1 MRDFLLDAD
10 NDIMIVDRDLAAADN
25 PVAIAQNVRQ
35 RLSMFTN
42 EWFLNLGEGTPWF
55 EDILVKGQRQ
65 YVVEDILK
73 TRIRETQGI
82 TDLADFE
89 LVQSGERAI
98 SVSFIATTAT
108 GQSIDEI
115 VRLSL

>member
-1 MRDFLLDAD
+1 MRDFLLDDD
-10 NDIMIVDRDLAAADN
+10 NDIVITDRDLATVDDPA
-25 PVAIAQNVRQ
+25 AIAQNVRQ

-65 YVVEDILK
+65 YVVEDTLK
-73 TRIRETQGI
+73 ARIRDTPGI
-82 TDLADFE
+82 TDLAQFE
-89 LVQSGERAI
+89 LVQSSERAI
-98 SVSFIATTAT
+98 SVSFTATTAT
-108 GQSIDEI
+108 GQSVDDI

>member
-1 MRDFLLDAD
+1 MRDFLLNAD
-10 NDIMIVDRDLAAADN
+10 NDIAVIDRDLATVDD
-25 PVAIAQNVRQ
+25 PEAIAQNVRQ
-35 RLSMFTN
+35 RIAMFTN

-65 YVVEDILK
+65 YIIEDILK
-73 TRIRETQGI
+73 TRIRDTPGI
-82 TDLADFE
+82 TDLAQFE

-98 SVSFIATTAT
+98 SVSFTATTAT
-108 GQSIDEI
+108 GQSVDDI